1 MQQVSENSIMELI
14 RQRGILRF
22 STLMVSFHLS
32 SVEAISIVEEYQ
44 RRGILDAKGRYASEK
59 TEKTKKPEKIETK
72 IKTIKQIEKTKR
84 HSKKARAK
92 TGREPKE
99 EKNEKTH
106 PA

>member
-32 SVEAISIVEEYQ
+32 SVEAISIVEEC
-44 RRGILDAKGRYASEK
+44 R
-59 TEKTKKPEKIETK
+59 
-72 IKTIKQIEKTKR
+72 KTKR